1 MQQRYADSGQTLLIE
16 LQNYEQQGISIWLE
30 GFPSSSVE
38 VSEVMCVRED
48 TNYMRDYVFRQG
60 ALSQGKIDMTDLSWI
75 LDALTAGRSV
85 DQTMG
90 DLNGDHVVDMTDAAI
105 LMDQITAAL

>member
-1 MQQRYADSGQTLLIE
+1 MSYAQRFS
-16 LQNYEQQGISIWLE
+16 N
-30 GFPSSSVE
+30 
-38 VSEVMCVRED
+38 
-48 TNYMRDYVFRQG
+48 G
-60 ALSQGKIDMTDLSWI
+60 AQLDIAAYTGGDNPPDPVTPTPGDLNQDGKIDMTDLSWI

-105 LMDQITAAL
+105 LMDQITAAS

>member
-1 MQQRYADSGQTLLIE
+1 
-16 LQNYEQQGISIWLE
+16 
-30 GFPSSSVE
+30 
-38 VSEVMCVRED
+38 
-48 TNYMRDYVFRQG
+48 
-60 ALSQGKIDMTDLSWI
+60 MTDLSWM

-85 DQTMG
+85 DQTLG